1 MFAGNHPLG
10 IGETPVQMFVP
21 TNVEAS
27 VGTAVGQLTAGLQ
40 PVNIFNLERY
50 AHSHISSLR
59 LGKG

>member
-1 MFAGNHPLG
+1 ML
-10 IGETPVQMFVP
+10 VP